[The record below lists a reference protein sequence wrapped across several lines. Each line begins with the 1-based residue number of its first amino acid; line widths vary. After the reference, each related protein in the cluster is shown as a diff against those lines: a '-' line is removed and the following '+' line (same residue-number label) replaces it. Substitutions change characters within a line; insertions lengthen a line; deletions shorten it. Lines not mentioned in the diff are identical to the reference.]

1 MLWSEPLTGTKT
13 HLDDYSLTFQSEA
26 RCRQRS
32 LILFSLDGEAV
43 MKAIT
48 IVVLTFLLLILF
60 FSSIAL
66 HIEAFI
72 VNGYQIN
79 ADQITFPAI
88 LLPVSAAF
96 RGHNISIAL
105 ILAAAL
111 AGGVHQALFRRYAVE
126 RWHWLTE
133 EEYEKVFR
141 KK

>member
-1 MLWSEPLTGTKT
+1 
-13 HLDDYSLTFQSEA
+13 LDDFNIGTCGTDRS
-26 RCRQRS
+26 RQRS
-32 LILFSLDGEAV
+32 LSFISLDGEAV

-72 VNGYQIN
+72 VNGYHIN
-79 ADQITFPAI
+79 ADQISFPAI